1 MQYFILFASVLLILV
16 EAQRRNTR
24 RKCDKRGSVVKL
36 ATHACDCT
44 SGTAGTLN
52 YRDGKVLVCDGNDW
66 TTSSSDGGDYGSEDA
81 PGKSCKDILDNSEEP
96 LNNGIYYVSFA
107 GVFLLGTVEQFPPAP
122 LDSLL

>member
-16 EAQRRNTR
+16 EAQRRNRR
-24 RKCDKRGSVVKL
+24 RKCDSRGSVVKL
-36 ATHACDCT
+36 ATYDCDCT

-66 TTSSSDGGDYGSEDA
+66 TTLSSEGGDYGSEDA
-81 PGKSCKDILDNSEEP
+81 PGKSCKDILENSQKS
-96 LNNGIYYVSFA
+96 LDNGIYYISLA
-107 GVFLLGTVEQFPPAP
+107 GVLGIVEQFPPAP